1 MTEFLSALLFTF
13 LILFVIFSVVYKL
26 LLPEKRIMNIKNI
39 SIIMG
44 QAVVITL
51 LLTLI

>member
-26 LLPEKRIMNIKNI
+26 LLPEKKIMNTKNL
-39 SIIMG
+39 SIILG
-44 QAVVITL
+44 QALVITSM
-51 LLTLI
+51 LTMI

>member
-13 LILFVIFSVVYKL
+13 LILVVIFSVIYKF
-26 LLPEKRIMNIKNI
+26 LLPEKKIMNLKNL
-39 SIIMG
+39 SIILG

-51 LLTLI
+51 ILTAI